1 MTRKAGSDNKSKL
14 IDQSLAGD
22 PEAHAAPVK
31 ILSVLIRVIIT
42 T

>member
-1 MTRKAGSDNKSKL
+1 MMRKAGSNNESKL
-14 IDQSLAGD
+14 VDRSLAGD

-31 ILSVLIRVIIT
+31 ILSVLIRVIKT